1 MSNVVEFPCAEVPAK
16 NNSDFD
22 EDEIYAE
29 REFKVDERRTNAEET
44 SKHAFRD
51 LEGHICDCVCMGNIA
66 SQLMANARCDDETL
80 SFAVFHLSEMLLNL
94 NKHYKAAWRGERPA
108 YRLIRSPAKTTQEIK
123 ETCASLPTEDES

>member
-22 EDEIYAE
+22 EDEIHAE
-29 REFKVDERRTNAEET
+29 
-44 SKHAFRD
+44 AFRD

-123 ETCASLPTEDES
+123 ETCASLPTEDESRSAGVDRARKPVEAVNAG